1 MIEDCIYSDNE
12 EILLLGIV
20 CVFYITKAKLLP
32 VKPFYTQRR
41 TRKLSS
47 HLIRL
52 SGIERVPRRHELVRD
67 DIAQIHQV
75 IEALFQGFEGGRV
88 LWYCQSAS
96 CPVA

>member
-1 MIEDCIYSDNE
+1 MS
-12 EILLLGIV
+12 ILH
-20 CVFYITKAKLLP
+20 YKSKP
-32 VKPFYTQRR
+32 VTRQAILSQRR

-52 SGIERVPRRHELVRD
+52 SGIERVPGGGELVRH

-88 LWYCQSAS
+88 LWCWLSAS